1 MSYSDTLVFKL
12 LDILLS
18 QTFQVSLIFDFAIFS
33 RGTFLERFV
42 KVSRGERNGKGKLSK
57 SRAKER
63 ERKALLIQARER

>member
-1 MSYSDTLVFKL
+1 MSIMPGYMLFLGEGALSNIVEALRTLL
-12 LDILLS
+12 QCL
-18 QTFQVSLIFDFAIFS
+18 
-33 RGTFLERFV
+33 GTFLEHFV